1 MDFSTQMNI
10 KEILIDK
17 IKKNGSLN
25 IAEFIQTCQFENDGY
40 YLKKNPIGRAHDFI
54 TSPEVSQMFG
64 EILAIFLINYWENK
78 IKNNFNLVELG
89 PGKGTL
95 LKDILRTSSINQKFL
110 NSMSLT
116 IIEKNK
122 SLIDIQ
128 KKIMNSQKITWSEEF
143 NITNKNIPS
152 IIYSNEFFDCFPV
165 QQFHKKEKWYEKYVN
180 YNEVEQN
187 FTLVSQQVEDKKIL
201 KILEKFDQVEVAEIS
216 HSRDEY
222 FKSVCSFIKK
232 HKGVFITIDYGY
244 KNPPNHLSLQTIYQH
259 KKTHLF
265 ENIGNQ
271 DITAYV
277 NFDELIIIAKKY
289 NLKIETFCSQKDF
302 LISCGIQER
311 KKNLLKNKSDETI
324 NKINTEYDR
333 LIENSQMG
341 EIFKVLVISCF

>member
-1 MDFSTQMNI
+1 MNI
-10 KEILIDK
+10 KKNLIDK

-25 IAEFIQTCQFENDGY
+25 LAEFIQICQFENDGY
-40 YLKKNPIGRAHDFI
+40 YLKNNPIGRANDFI
-54 TSPEVSQMFG
+54 TSPEISQMFG
-64 EILAIFLINYWENK
+64 EILAVFLINYWKKN
-78 IKNNFNLVELG
+78 IKTNFNLVELG

-95 LKDILRTSSINQKFL
+95 LKDILRTSSINKKFL
-110 NSMSLT
+110 NSMNLT
-116 IIEKNK
+116 LIEKNK
-122 SLIDIQ
+122 SLINIQ
-128 KKIMNSQKITWSEEF
+128 KKILDSENITWCEEF
-143 NITNKNIPS
+143 DISNKNIPS

-201 KILEKFDQVEVAEIS
+201 KYLEKFDSVKVAEIAR
-216 HSRDEY
+216 SRDEY
-222 FKSVCSFIKK
+222 FKLVCKFIKK

-244 KNPPNHLSLQTIYQH
+244 KNLPDHLSLQTIYQH

-271 DITAYV
+271 DITAHV
-277 NFDELIIIAKKY
+277 NFDEFIFIANEC

-311 KKNLLKNKSDETI
+311 KKNLLKNKNDETVK
-324 NKINTEYDR
+324 KINTEYDR
-333 LIENSQMG
+333 LVENSQMG

>member
-1 MDFSTQMNI
+1 MNI

-17 IKKNGSLN
+17 IKKNGSIN
-25 IAEFIQTCQFENDGY
+25 VAEFIQICQFKNDGY
-40 YLKKNPIGRAHDFI
+40 YLKNNPIGRTNDFI
-54 TSPEVSQMFG
+54 TSPEISQMFG
-64 EILAIFLINYWENK
+64 EVLAIFLINYWKSK
-78 IKNNFNLVELG
+78 INNNFNLVELG

-95 LKDILRTSSINQKFL
+95 LKDILRTSNINQKFL
-110 NSMSLT
+110 NSMSITL
-116 IIEKNK
+116 IEKNK

-128 KKIMNSQKITWSEEF
+128 KKITTSKNMAWCEEF
-143 NITNKNIPS
+143 DIVNKNIPS

-165 QQFHKKEKWYEKYVN
+165 QQFHKKEKWYEKFVN

-201 KILEKFDQVEVAEIS
+201 KSLEKFEQVKVAEIAR
-216 HSRDEY
+216 SRDEY
-222 FKSVCSFIKK
+222 FKLICSFIKK

-271 DITAYV
+271 DITAHV
-277 NFDELIIIAKKY
+277 NFDKLISIANKY

-302 LISCGIQER
+302 LISCGIKER
-311 KKNLLKNKSDETI
+311 KKNLQNNKSDEI
-324 NKINTEYDR
+324 IKKINVEYDR
-333 LIENSQMG
+333 LVDNSQMG
-341 EIFKVLVISCF
+341 KMFKVLVISCF